1 MTVHIDVIKEESYT
15 IEIDVPEDKED
26 ELYNELSCEPCM
38 EDIFDVMCFLEK
50 KEYLLKNIVM
60 IWEAAELK
68 HGDK

>member
-50 KEYLLKNIVM
+50 KGIS
-60 IWEAAELK
+60 AEKYCDDL
-68 HGDK
+68 GSNRIETWR